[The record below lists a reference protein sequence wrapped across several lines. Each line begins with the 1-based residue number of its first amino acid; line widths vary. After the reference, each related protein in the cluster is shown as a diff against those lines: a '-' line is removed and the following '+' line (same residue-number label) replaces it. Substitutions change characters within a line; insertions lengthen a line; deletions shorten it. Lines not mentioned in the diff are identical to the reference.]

1 MLKLSLIGR
10 LKGLARDRRGVS
22 AVEFAL
28 IAPVMIT
35 LYLGVAEISEGVTA
49 DRKVSIAAAA
59 IANLSAQVTS
69 ISSTDMTNILD
80 ATSAV
85 IKPFDASKLTIKLS
99 CIAIDANKNAKVKW
113 SAARNGSARS
123 VGTFTFDAANAAL
136 AVANSYL
143 LLGEVTYT
151 YTPTVGHTITGS
163 ITLNDKMFM
172 SPRITA
178 PSYAGTACT

>member
-1 MLKLSLIGR
+1 MLKRSLIGR
-10 LKGLARDRRGVS
+10 LTRLARDRRGVS

-28 IAPVMIT
+28 IAPMMIT

-59 IANLSAQVTS
+59 VANLATQATTISAS
-69 ISSTDMTNILD
+69 EMTDILD
-80 ATSAV
+80 AASAV
-85 IKPFDASKLTIKLS
+85 IKPFDASKLKITVS
-99 CIAIDANKNAKVKW
+99 CIAIDANKSAKVKW
-113 SAARNGSARS
+113 SVTRNGTARS
-123 VGTFTFDAANAAL
+123 VGTYTFDAANAAL

-143 LLGEVTYT
+143 LLGEASYT

-172 SPRITA
+172 SPRISA
-178 PSYAGTACT
+178 PSYASTACT